1 MIILII
7 FTFDQICFHVIKIV
21 FLALSKVTMN
31 YFIHLHNCYELLQLS
46 LYLKLKINF
55 FNFVTNSIINSIIIY
70 VIYLG
75 GLDMIQIY
83 KSIGENNPSLKSLD
97 NLEPGSW
104 INIIA
109 PSDEELILISK
120 KTGVPLSFLKAP
132 LDDEETSRIDIE
144 ENCLL
149 VIVDIPF
156 TEMEDNSLT
165 YDTYPLAIIH
175 TEKQIITVCL
185 KNSRILTDFINGKV
199 KSFFTFKKSRFI
211 LQILSKISNSYLVY
225 LRQIDKKSL
234 MIEKRLHKSMKNREL
249 IQLHSLEK
257 SLVYFSTSLKA
268 NEITL
273 EKMLKLDIMQKYEE
287 DQDVLEDVI
296 IENKQA
302 IEMTE
307 IYSNI
312 LASTMDFFAS
322 VISNNLNI
330 VMKVLASVTILMAI
344 PTVIGGIF
352 GMNFI
357 RMPLINN
364 EYGFEITMIITL
376 VLTFGTAY
384 LLYKKDMF
392 T

>member
-1 MIILII
+1 
-7 FTFDQICFHVIKIV
+7 
-21 FLALSKVTMN
+21 
-31 YFIHLHNCYELLQLS
+31 
-46 LYLKLKINF
+46 
-55 FNFVTNSIINSIIIY
+55 
-70 VIYLG
+70 
-75 GLDMIQIY
+75 MIQIY
-83 KSIGENNPSLKSLD
+83 KSSSENNSFLTLLD
-97 NLEPGSW
+97 NIETGCW
-104 INIIA
+104 INVVA
-109 PSDEELILISK
+109 PSDEELLLISK
-120 KTGVPLSFLKAP
+120 KTNVPLEFLKAP

-144 ENCLL
+144 DGNMI

-175 TEKQIITVCL
+175 TENFLITVCL
-185 KNSRILTDFINGKV
+185 KNSKVLTDFINGKI

-211 LQILSKISNSYLVY
+211 LQILNRISTYYLLY

-273 EKMLKLDIMQKYEE
+273 EKLLKVEVMQKYSE
-287 DQDVLEDVI
+287 DKDVLEDVI

-344 PTVIGGIF
+344 PTIMSGIY
-352 GMNFI
+352 GMNVDLPFQHE
-357 RMPLINN
+357 P
-364 EYGFEITMIITL
+364 
-376 VLTFGTAY
+376 
-384 LLYKKDMF
+384 
-392 T
+392 

>member
-1 MIILII
+1 MI
-7 FTFDQICFHVIKIV
+7 K
-21 FLALSKVTMN
+21 
-31 YFIHLHNCYELLQLS
+31 
-46 LYLKLKINF
+46 
-55 FNFVTNSIINSIIIY
+55 
-70 VIYLG
+70 
-75 GLDMIQIY
+75 IY
-83 KSIGENNPSLKSLD
+83 KSIGETNPVLNTLD
-97 NLEPGSW
+97 NIENGCW

-120 KTGVPLSFLKAP
+120 KTGVPIDFLNSA
-132 LDDEETSRIDIE
+132 LDDEETSRIDFE
-144 ENCLL
+144 DGSLL

-175 TEKQIITVCL
+175 TDKQIITVCL
-185 KNSRILTDFINGKV
+185 KNSRILSDFVNQKI
-199 KSFFTFKKSRFI
+199 KSFYTFKKSRFI
-211 LQILSKISNSYLVY
+211 LQILNRISTYYLLY

-273 EKMLKLDIMQKYEE
+273 EKMLKLELMQKYEE
-287 DQDVLEDVI
+287 DKDVLEDVI

-344 PTVIGGIF
+344 PTIMSGIF
-352 GMNFI
+352 GMNIALPISQSDPNGFLIVTLLTIAICAVVAFI
-357 RMPLINN
+357 
-364 EYGFEITMIITL
+364 
-376 VLTFGTAY
+376 
-384 LLYKKDMF
+384 LYKKDML
-392 T
+392 

>member
-1 MIILII
+1 
-7 FTFDQICFHVIKIV
+7 
-21 FLALSKVTMN
+21 
-31 YFIHLHNCYELLQLS
+31 
-46 LYLKLKINF
+46 
-55 FNFVTNSIINSIIIY
+55 
-70 VIYLG
+70 
-75 GLDMIQIY
+75 MIQIF
-83 KSIGENNPSLKSLD
+83 KSISENNPSLKVLD
-97 NLEPGSW
+97 NLEPGCW
-104 INIIA
+104 INIVA

-144 ENCLL
+144 DNCLL

-175 TEKQIITVCL
+175 TDKQIITVCL
-185 KNSRILTDFINGKV
+185 KNSRILTDFINGKI
-199 KSFFTFKKSRFI
+199 KSFFSFKKSRFI
-211 LQILSKISNSYLVY
+211 LQILSRISNAYLVY

-273 EKMLKLDIMQKYEE
+273 EKMLKLDLMQKYEE

-352 GMNFI
+352 GMNFT

-364 EYGFEITMIITL
+364 EYGFEITLILTL
-376 VLTFGTAY
+376 ILTFGTAY

-392 T
+392 S

>member
-1 MIILII
+1 
-7 FTFDQICFHVIKIV
+7 
-21 FLALSKVTMN
+21 
-31 YFIHLHNCYELLQLS
+31 
-46 LYLKLKINF
+46 
-55 FNFVTNSIINSIIIY
+55 
-70 VIYLG
+70 
-75 GLDMIQIY
+75 MIQIY
-83 KSIGENNPSLKSLD
+83 KSVGESNPSLKVLD
-97 NLEPGSW
+97 NIEPGSW

-144 ENCLL
+144 DNCLL

-175 TEKQIITVCL
+175 TDKQIITVCL
-185 KNSRILTDFINGKV
+185 KNSRILTDFINSKV

-296 IENKQA
+296 IENKKYIA
-302 IEMTE
+302 IYLQVQWT
-307 IYSNI
+307 S
-312 LASTMDFFAS
+312 LLLLF
-322 VISNNLNI
+322 
-330 VMKVLASVTILMAI
+330 
-344 PTVIGGIF
+344 
-352 GMNFI
+352 
-357 RMPLINN
+357 LI
-364 EYGFEITMIITL
+364 T
-376 VLTFGTAY
+376 
-384 LLYKKDMF
+384 
-392 T
+392 

>member
-1 MIILII
+1 MI
-7 FTFDQICFHVIKIV
+7 K
-21 FLALSKVTMN
+21 
-31 YFIHLHNCYELLQLS
+31 
-46 LYLKLKINF
+46 
-55 FNFVTNSIINSIIIY
+55 
-70 VIYLG
+70 
-75 GLDMIQIY
+75 IY
-83 KSIGENNPSLKSLD
+83 KSSGENNPNLNTLD
-97 NLEPGSW
+97 NIENGCW

-120 KTGVPLSFLKAP
+120 KTGVSLDFLNSA

-144 ENCLL
+144 DGALL
-149 VIVDIPF
+149 VIVDLPF

-175 TEKQIITVCL
+175 TDTHIITVCL
-185 KNSRILTDFINGKV
+185 KNSKILSDFTNQKI
-199 KSFFTFKKSRFI
+199 KSFYTFKKSRFI
-211 LQILSKISNSYLVY
+211 LQILNRISTYYLIY

-273 EKMLKLDIMQKYEE
+273 EKMLKLELMQKYEE
-287 DQDVLEDVI
+287 DKDVLEDVI

-330 VMKVLASVTILMAI
+330 VMKILASLTILMAI
-344 PTVIGGIF
+344 PTIMSGIF
-352 GMNFI
+352 GMNIKLPLSETDPNAFLIVTLLTIAICAVVAFI
-357 RMPLINN
+357 
-364 EYGFEITMIITL
+364 
-376 VLTFGTAY
+376 
-384 LLYKKDMF
+384 LYKKDMF
-392 T
+392 N

>member
-1 MIILII
+1 
-7 FTFDQICFHVIKIV
+7 
-21 FLALSKVTMN
+21 
-31 YFIHLHNCYELLQLS
+31 
-46 LYLKLKINF
+46 
-55 FNFVTNSIINSIIIY
+55 
-70 VIYLG
+70 
-75 GLDMIQIY
+75 MIQIY
-83 KSIGENNPSLKSLD
+83 KSQSEIKPTLKALD
-97 NLEPGSW
+97 TIEHGSW
-104 INIIA
+104 INIVA

-120 KTGVPLSFLKAP
+120 KTGVDLEFLKAA

-144 ENCLL
+144 DDAILI
-149 VIVDIPF
+149 IVDIPF

-175 TEKQIITVCL
+175 TDKQLITVCL
-185 KNSRILTDFINGKV
+185 KNSKILTDFTNDKI
-199 KSFFTFKKSRFI
+199 KSFYTFKKSRFT
-211 LQILSKISNSYLVY
+211 LQILNRISTYYLLY

-268 NEITL
+268 NELTL
-273 EKMLKLDIMQKYEE
+273 EKMLKLELMQKYEE
-287 DQDVLEDVI
+287 DKDVLEDVI

-344 PTVIGGIF
+344 PTIMGGIF
-352 GMNFI
+352 GMNLKLPFTVED
-357 RMPLINN
+357 PN
-364 EYGFEITMIITL
+364 GFPIVMGLTL
-376 VLTFGTAY
+376 GICALVAFV
-384 LLYKKDMF
+384 LYKKDMF
-392 T
+392 K

>member
-1 MIILII
+1 
-7 FTFDQICFHVIKIV
+7 
-21 FLALSKVTMN
+21 
-31 YFIHLHNCYELLQLS
+31 
-46 LYLKLKINF
+46 
-55 FNFVTNSIINSIIIY
+55 
-70 VIYLG
+70 
-75 GLDMIQIY
+75 MIQIY
-83 KSIGENNPSLKSLD
+83 KSISEDNPSLKTLD
-97 NLEPGSW
+97 NIEQGCW
-104 INIIA
+104 INLIA

-120 KTGVPLSFLKAP
+120 KTNVPLSYLKAP
-132 LDDEETSRIDIE
+132 LDDEETSRIDSE
-144 ENCLL
+144 DNCLL

-185 KNSRILTDFINGKV
+185 KNSRILTDFINDKV

-211 LQILSKISNSYLVY
+211 LQILNKVSSSYLLY

-273 EKMLKLDIMQKYEE
+273 EKMLKLDIIQKYSE
-287 DQDVLEDVI
+287 DKDVLEDVI

-330 VMKVLASVTILMAI
+330 V
-344 PTVIGGIF
+344 
-352 GMNFI
+352 
-357 RMPLINN
+357 
-364 EYGFEITMIITL
+364 YHITNIM
-376 VLTFGTAY
+376 
-384 LLYKKDMF
+384 
-392 T
+392 

>member
-1 MIILII
+1 
-7 FTFDQICFHVIKIV
+7 
-21 FLALSKVTMN
+21 
-31 YFIHLHNCYELLQLS
+31 
-46 LYLKLKINF
+46 
-55 FNFVTNSIINSIIIY
+55 
-70 VIYLG
+70 
-75 GLDMIQIY
+75 MIQIY
-83 KSIGENNPSLKSLD
+83 KSVGESNPSLKVLD
-97 NLEPGSW
+97 NIEPGSW

-132 LDDEETSRIDIE
+132 LDDEETSRIDTE
-144 ENCLL
+144 DNCLL

-175 TEKQIITVCL
+175 TDKQIITVCL
-185 KNSRILTDFINGKV
+185 KNSRILTDFINSKV

-364 EYGFEITMIITL
+364 EFGFEITMIITL
-376 VLTFGTAY
+376 ILTFGTAY

-392 T
+392 S